1 MHNLKSIIFK
11 FNKGEIIQFP
21 LTIDEI
27 TEVIEA
33 EITANQIFLV
43 SSAAAKGKLLKFN
56 NERLITDNQARQT
69 KNIDDMTDIFKNSS
83 FANLTTS
90 PQIKRKNSEGT
101 YFLFFFFSLIAL
113 VFLNF
118 KKIVVSQKSITDS
131 LKED

>member
-1 MHNLKSIIFK
+1 MHNLKSVIFK

-33 EITANQIFLV
+33 EITADQIFLV

-56 NERLITDNQARQT
+56 NERLITDNQARVT
-69 KNIDDMTDIFKNSS
+69 KNIDDITDIFKNSS

-90 PQIKRKNSEGT
+90 PQIKRKNS
-101 YFLFFFFSLIAL
+101 
-113 VFLNF
+113 
-118 KKIVVSQKSITDS
+118 
-131 LKED
+131 